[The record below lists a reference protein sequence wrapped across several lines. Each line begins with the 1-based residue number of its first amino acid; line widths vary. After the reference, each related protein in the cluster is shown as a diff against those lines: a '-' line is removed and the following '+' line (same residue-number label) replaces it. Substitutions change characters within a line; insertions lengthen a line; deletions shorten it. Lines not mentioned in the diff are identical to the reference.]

1 MDKFNSIKI
10 FSNINSSSKK
20 NLIKYSKIKKY
31 KKGEHLFLDRDRVNC
46 IYFVLAGIASLYKLN
61 SAHDKKVI
69 FIYGK
74 GEILNEVILQKNM
87 SSLNCEFL
95 CDTEILEIPSTKFL
109 EVMSC
114 DFQLS
119 RNVIDSMAYKIRRLY
134 HQLKN
139 TSNSIRLDKQIA
151 SKLWKLSRDFGKET
165 DEGIEIDFNLSISYL
180 ADMLGSKRE
189 TVSRQLKILS
199 EKELIIVKRNR
210 FVVVDREKLLKYFR
224 NSWVLSQ
231 LYFILPDIIKTK

>member
-1 MDKFNSIKI
+1 MVNFNNIKV
-10 FSNINSSSKK
+10 FFNINNSSKK
-20 NLIKYSKIKKY
+20 NLLKYSKIKKY
-31 KKGEHLFLDRDRVNC
+31 KKGEHLFLDRDRVDN
-46 IYFVLAGIASLYKLN
+46 IYFVLDGIASLYKLN
-61 SAHDKKVI
+61 SSHDKKVI

-87 SSLNCEFL
+87 SSLNCEIL
-95 CDTEILEIPSTKFL
+95 SDCEILEIPAKKFL
-109 EVMSC
+109 EVMSY

-119 RNVIDSMAYKIRRLY
+119 RNIIESMAYKIRRLY

-165 DEGIEIDFNLSISYL
+165 DEGIEINFNLSISYL

-199 EKELIIVKRNR
+199 EKDLIIVKRNR
-210 FVVVDREKLLKYFR
+210 FVVVNRDNLLKYFR
-224 NSWVLSQ
+224 NSWALSQ
-231 LYFILPDIIKTK
+231 LYFLALDIIK

>member
-1 MDKFNSIKI
+1 MEKFKDIKVLN
-10 FSNINSSSKK
+10 NINSSTKK
-20 NLIKYSKIKKY
+20 NLFKYSQIKRY
-31 KKGEHLFLDRDRVNC
+31 KKGEHLFLDRDRVDT
-46 IYFVLAGIASLYKLN
+46 IYFILDGIASLYKLN
-61 SAHDKKVI
+61 TSHDKKVI

-74 GEILNEVILQKNM
+74 GDILNEVILQKNM
-87 SSLNCEFL
+87 SSLNCEL
-95 CDTEILEIPSTKFL
+95 LSDCEVLEIPAKKFL

-114 DFQLS
+114 DFQLC
-119 RNVIDSMAYKIRRLY
+119 RNIMDSMAFKIRRLY

-151 SKLWKLSRDFGKET
+151 SKLWKLSRDFGIDTE
-165 DEGIEIDFNLSISYL
+165 DGVEINFNLSISYL

-199 EKELIIVKRNR
+199 EKGLIIVKRNR
-210 FVVVDREKLLKYFR
+210 FIIVDRENLLKYFR

-231 LYFILPDIIKTK
+231 RFFNLPVII

>member
-74 GEILNEVILQKNM
+74 GEILNEVIL
-87 SSLNCEFL
+87 
-95 CDTEILEIPSTKFL
+95 
-109 EVMSC
+109 
-114 DFQLS
+114 
-119 RNVIDSMAYKIRRLY
+119 
-134 HQLKN
+134 
-139 TSNSIRLDKQIA
+139 
-151 SKLWKLSRDFGKET
+151 
-165 DEGIEIDFNLSISYL
+165 
-180 ADMLGSKRE
+180 
-189 TVSRQLKILS
+189 
-199 EKELIIVKRNR
+199 
-210 FVVVDREKLLKYFR
+210 
-224 NSWVLSQ
+224 
-231 LYFILPDIIKTK
+231 

>member
-1 MDKFNSIKI
+1 MKRLENIKI
-10 FSNINSSSKK
+10 LKNTNESTKK
-20 NLIKYSKIKKY
+20 FFLKYGQAKKY
-31 KKGEHLFLDRDRVNC
+31 KKGEHLFLDRDRVET
-46 IYFVLAGIASLYKLN
+46 IYFIINGIASLYKLN
-61 SAHDKKVI
+61 VLNEKKVI

-74 GEILNEVILQKNM
+74 GDILNEVILQNDIT
-87 SSLNCEFL
+87 SLNCEL
-95 CDTEILEIPSTKFL
+95 LSDSEILEIPAKNLL
-109 EVMSC
+109 EEMSY
-114 DFQLS
+114 DFQLCK
-119 RNVIDSMAYKIRRLY
+119 NIIDSMAYKIRRLY

-224 NSWVLSQ
+224 NS
-231 LYFILPDIIKTK
+231 

>member
-1 MDKFNSIKI
+1 MGNFNNIKV
-10 FSNINSSSKK
+10 FFNINNSSKK
-20 NLIKYSKIKKY
+20 NLLKYSKIKKY
-31 KKGEHLFLDRDRVNC
+31 KKGEHLFLDRDRVDN
-46 IYFVLAGIASLYKLN
+46 IYFVLDGIASLYKLN
-61 SAHDKKVI
+61 YSHDKKVI

-87 SSLNCEFL
+87 SSLNCEIL
-95 CDTEILEIPSTKFL
+95 SDCEILEIPAKKFL
-109 EVMSC
+109 EVMSY

-119 RNVIDSMAYKIRRLY
+119 RNIIESMAYKIRRLY

-165 DEGIEIDFNLSISYL
+165 DEGIEINFNLSISYL

-199 EKELIIVKRNR
+199 EKDLIIVKRNR
-210 FVVVDREKLLKYFR
+210 FVVVNRDNLLKYFR
-224 NSWVLSQ
+224 NS
-231 LYFILPDIIKTK
+231 

>member
-1 MDKFNSIKI
+1 MNNFNSIKV
-10 FSNINSSSKK
+10 FSNINNSSKK
-20 NLIKYSKIKKY
+20 NLLKYSKVKRY
-31 KKGEHLFLDRDRVNC
+31 KKGEHLFLDRDRVDN
-46 IYFVLAGIASLYKLN
+46 IYFILDGIVSLYKLN
-61 SAHDKKVI
+61 SSHDKKVI

-74 GEILNEVILQKNM
+74 NEILNEVILQKNVT
-87 SSLNCEFL
+87 SLNCEVL
-95 CDTEILEIPSTKFL
+95 SNCEVLEIPAKKFL
-109 EVMSC
+109 EVMSY

-119 RNVIDSMAYKIRRLY
+119 RNIIDSMSYKIRRLY

-165 DEGIEIDFNLSISYL
+165 DEGIEINFNLSISYL

-199 EKELIIVKRNR
+199 EKKLIIVKRNR
-210 FVVVDREKLLKYFR
+210 FIIINRDNLLKYFR
-224 NSWVLSQ
+224 NS
-231 LYFILPDIIKTK
+231 

>member
-1 MDKFNSIKI
+1 MDNFNNIKV
-10 FSNINSSSKK
+10 FFNINNSSKK
-20 NLIKYSKIKKY
+20 NLLKYSKIKKY
-31 KKGEHLFLDRDRVNC
+31 KKGEHLFLDRDRVDN
-46 IYFVLAGIASLYKLN
+46 IYFVLDGIASLYKLN
-61 SAHDKKVI
+61 SSHDKKVI

-87 SSLNCEFL
+87 SSLNCEIL
-95 CDTEILEIPSTKFL
+95 SDCEILEIPAKKFL
-109 EVMSC
+109 EVMSY

-119 RNVIDSMAYKIRRLY
+119 RNIIESMAYKIRRLY

-165 DEGIEIDFNLSISYL
+165 DEGIEINFNLSISYL

-199 EKELIIVKRNR
+199 EKDLIIVKRNR
-210 FVVVDREKLLKYFR
+210 FVVVNRDNLLKYFR
-224 NSWVLSQ
+224 NS
-231 LYFILPDIIKTK
+231 